1 MSDVNVLK
9 NNKVGKS
16 GNKEG
21 KSWMRT
27 KLIKIERWIS
37 ELSLIQRTNRE
48 ATMQLG
54 EDQQKTKSD
63 MLKIIQT
70 LNEKIEE
77 TRLEFG
83 RELRSLKNN
92 ASRDDSV
99 RVRVDDLHSDME
111 KEIKLMKDLSDKVQ
125 ILEGSM
131 DSLNGEVDSM
141 KQNIDMIVGDLKAL
155 KCSMDNFKKENEKM
169 DKVRAKEH
177 ENLRKDVEIMKE
189 NRCRSEVLEC
199 FAAVLHGK
207 FFAEGNYN
215 QILTAKFTA
224 NQKELHMELKI
235 EISKHPDKFEFVK
248 STVEEHGESPSVDDV
263 KQLLME
269 QAITHPVLGA
279 MIGNYTN
286 RFITNIN
293 NNSNVLM

>member
-1 MSDVNVLK
+1 MTDVNVLK
-9 NNKVGKS
+9 NNKVGKG
-16 GNKEG
+16 GNKDG

-83 RELRSLKNN
+83 RELRSLKNKS
-92 ASRDDSV
+92 SRHDSV
-99 RVRVDDLHSDME
+99 RNRVDDLHSDME
-111 KEIKLMKDLSDKVQ
+111 NEIKMMKDLSDKVQ

-131 DSLNGEVDSM
+131 DSLNGKVDSM

-155 KCSMDNFKKENEKM
+155 KCSMDNFKKESEEMN
-169 DKVRAKEH
+169 KVRAKEH
-177 ENLRKDVEIMKE
+177 TCMQIM
-189 NRCRSEVLEC
+189 
-199 FAAVLHGK
+199 
-207 FFAEGNYN
+207 
-215 QILTAKFTA
+215 
-224 NQKELHMELKI
+224 
-235 EISKHPDKFEFVK
+235 
-248 STVEEHGESPSVDDV
+248 
-263 KQLLME
+263 
-269 QAITHPVLGA
+269 
-279 MIGNYTN
+279 
-286 RFITNIN
+286 
-293 NNSNVLM
+293 